1 MLKLLNSTFKL
12 NDNILTTADC
22 EDPTCSG
29 HGFCVEGSCVCRKG
43 WRGTSCAQMDHEAR
57 QCLPDCSGHGEFD
70 LDTQKCVCRGHWTGS
85 DCSKGTLKSCNIH
98 KYVYFNV
105 KTL

>member
-1 MLKLLNSTFKL
+1 MSLTLTSLIILNCLDQVRTIYICFC
-12 NDNILTTADC
+12 IIADC

-43 WRGTSCAQMDHEAR
+43 WRGVSCGQMDHEAR

-85 DCSKGTLKSCNIH
+85 DCSKGMCEFKVN
-98 KYVYFNV
+98 
-105 KTL
+105 